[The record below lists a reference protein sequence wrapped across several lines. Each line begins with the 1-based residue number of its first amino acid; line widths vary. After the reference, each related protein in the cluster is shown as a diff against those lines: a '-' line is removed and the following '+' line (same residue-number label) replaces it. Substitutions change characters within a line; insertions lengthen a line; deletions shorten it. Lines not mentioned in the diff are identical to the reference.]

1 MDKAQA
7 LHSFWGS
14 FGIPAIDEQSAYDTD
29 TLERLD
35 ITYPYIT
42 YESAT
47 SDLDDSL
54 KLGADLWY
62 DSTTWSDIEQK
73 AAQIVA
79 ALGRGGTVIP
89 YEGGALWITHGA
101 ARRMAAEVGFDV
113 RRIHIDISAE
123 FLSA

>member
-7 LHSFWGS
+7 LHTFWSG
-14 FGIPAIDEQSAYDTD
+14 FGLPAIDEQSAYDTD
-29 TLERLD
+29 TLEKLS

-42 YESAT
+42 YEAAT
-47 SDLDDSL
+47 SDLGDTL
-54 KLGADLWY
+54 TLGADLWY
-62 DSTTWSDIEQK
+62 DSTSWAGIEAK
-73 AAQIVA
+73 AAQIID

-89 YEGGALWITHGA
+89 YTGGALWITHGA

-113 RRIHIDISAE
+113 RRIHIDINAE